1 MAQTQT
7 AQANQELIT
16 RGYEAFGRGDMETVR
31 AMWTD
36 DIEWEIPGRSQLSGT
51 YRGPDAIM
59 GFFAKLMDLSGGSFQ
74 LDVRDVLAS
83 DDHVAVLVSER
94 AEHGGRKLEQQGV
107 HLWDMRGGK
116 AARFIGLESDPYGGD
131 EFWS

>member
-31 AMWTD
+31 GMWTD
-36 DIEWEIPGRSQLSGT
+36 DIEWVIPGRSPLAGT

-59 GFFAKLMDLSGGSFQ
+59 GFFAKLTDLSGGSFQ

-83 DDHVAVLVSER
+83 DDHVVVLVHAKAER
-94 AEHGGRKLEQQGV
+94 QGRTLDAEGAHV
-107 HLWDMRGGK
+107 WDMRGGK
-116 AARFIGLESDPYGGD
+116 ASRFVGLEADPYADD